1 MIGFIILLVSWFLS
15 NAGNNQIFN
24 STPDLEL
31 LDWISNG
38 ILDLSSWKSLWLNMS
53 ETDLH
58 TPRPNQTCCFSYI
71 PFLGNWPH
79 HPLSNTSQ
87 MLGVTWA
94 LLSLPLPTTQ
104 QSSLPIF
111 HGPPPFPLPQNHL
124 GSPSPLAWTLQWSS
138 SSLSLGHTAA
148 IYFFLSEKVYTF
160 GAKLN
165 FLKNIVCHMDSWVK
179 RII

>member
-111 HGPPPFPLPQNHL
+111 HGLPHSHCHRITSGPPHLLPGHCSGLPAPCLWATQL
-124 GSPSPLAWTLQWSS
+124 PSISFCRRKYILLEPNLTFWKTLYVTWT
-138 SSLSLGHTAA
+138 A
-148 IYFFLSEKVYTF
+148 E
-160 GAKLN
+160 
-165 FLKNIVCHMDSWVK
+165 
-179 RII
+179 